1 MSRKLT
7 TVRKIDNIT
16 KIENADRVEL
26 CHIDGWRS
34 VVLKDKFKIGEYVLF
49 IEADAAIMSIDDKRF
64 EFLRKPSY
72 KAIKSGDTVLA
83 ECLRVRTVRL
93 AGQISQGIVM
103 KLDDFRSDIDLAD
116 SLEVSLDDVLNIK
129 HYDKLLDSFSHILGK
144 GAPIEQ
150 RGSFPSFVP
159 KTDEERL
166 QNLPEYFEEHKDT
179 EFEVSVKYD
188 GSSMSVGYSPTNF
201 PDEPFFVCSRNFML
215 KTDNDNN
222 FCRVA
227 KKLNLKEIL
236 EKYYKFDGLELCIQG
251 ELVGPKV
258 NGNRDKHKEHNF
270 YVFRIYDITN
280 KIFLLPDQRW
290 NLCQEH
296 NIPHV
301 PIVGKGDM
309 FRFHETID
317 DFIELTK
324 FKSENGNQIEGLVFK
339 SLDGE
344 TSFKVI
350 NPDYLIRYG

>member
-1 MSRKLT
+1 MSRKFA

-103 KLDDFRSDIDLAD
+103 KLDDFKADIDLAD
-116 SLEVSLDDVLNIK
+116 SLEVSLDDVLDIK
-129 HYDKLLDSFSHILGK
+129 HYDELLDSLSHILGK

-227 KKLNLKEIL
+227 KKLNLREIL
-236 EKYYKFDGLELCIQG
+236 EKYYKFDGLELCLQG

-270 YVFRIYDITN
+270 FVFRIYDITN
-280 KIFLLPDQRW
+280 KRFLTPNKRFDICYL
-290 NLCQEH
+290 EG
-296 NIPHV
+296 IPHV
-301 PIVGKGDM
+301 PTIAQGKCFSHM
-309 FRFHETID
+309 TTIE
-317 DFIELTK
+317 DFIRQTQL
-324 FKSENGNQIEGLVFK
+324 KSKNGNPIEGMVYK

-344 TSFKVI
+344 VSFKVI
-350 NPDYLIRYG
+350 NPDYLLKYD